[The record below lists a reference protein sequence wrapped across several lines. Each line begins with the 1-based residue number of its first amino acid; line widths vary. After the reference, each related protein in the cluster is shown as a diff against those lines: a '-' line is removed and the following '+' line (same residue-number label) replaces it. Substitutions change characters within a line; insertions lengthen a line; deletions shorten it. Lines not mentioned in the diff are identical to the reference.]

1 MATTISG
8 PYAAMLLGDLGA
20 EVIKVEAPAGGDPFR
35 RWGGHETAVR
45 PQFAAYNR
53 GKKSVR
59 LDVKE
64 ATGRDAFIR
73 LAATADIV
81 IENFRPGTMDRLGI
95 GYEVLRRDNP
105 RLVYCSISGMGQ
117 TGPFANRPSYES
129 VSLALSGLWSRLVD
143 LRKPRPL
150 GPNLADQLTS
160 LYAVYGTLAA
170 LHHADRTGEG
180 QRVDV
185 SMLLANMAFLTE
197 PIANFFAIGEVG
209 DLDTRARRS
218 QAFAM
223 LARDGLP
230 IAIHLSSVPKF
241 WDGLVKAIERPE
253 LAADPRFATNT
264 DRVRNYDALRSS
276 LEATFATRDRDDW
289 LSRLEA
295 ADVPAAPIR
304 AIGEAIQSAEATAL
318 GAVREYGHGSR
329 AVTLVRCPVD
339 FSITPAAGDLP
350 PPDLGEH
357 TDEVLASV

>member
-1 MATTISG
+1 
-8 PYAAMLLGDLGA
+8 
-20 EVIKVEAPAGGDPFR
+20 
-35 RWGGHETAVR
+35 
-45 PQFAAYNR
+45 
-53 GKKSVR
+53 
-59 LDVKE
+59 
-64 ATGRDAFIR
+64 
-73 LAATADIV
+73 
-81 IENFRPGTMDRLGI
+81 
-95 GYEVLRRDNP
+95 
-105 RLVYCSISGMGQ
+105 
-117 TGPFANRPSYES
+117 
-129 VSLALSGLWSRLVD
+129 
-143 LRKPRPL
+143 
-150 GPNLADQLTS
+150 
-160 LYAVYGTLAA
+160 
-170 LHHADRTGEG
+170 
-180 QRVDV
+180 
-185 SMLLANMAFLTE
+185 
-197 PIANFFAIGEVG
+197 
-209 DLDTRARRS
+209 
-218 QAFAM
+218 M